1 MNIHGENVILRA
13 PELKDLNLLNLWSND
28 PSIWSLLAGW
38 HFPFSEL
45 STENWIKNRNDN
57 SLENQVFCIDTPN
70 DGLIGTINLV
80 DIDWKNRNATTG
92 MMIGSE
98 KNRGKGYALDALIS
112 LMKYSFLEL
121 GLNRLDADMV
131 SYNKRSIYFYTEK
144 AGWTE
149 EGRKRDWFFR
159 EGRFHDKVMVGMTKD
174 EFFEKYV
181 TASSTIK

>member
-121 GLNRLDADMV
+121 GLNRQMLIWFPITNGQYIFILKKQAGQ
-131 SYNKRSIYFYTEK
+131 KREEK
-144 AGWTE
+144 EIGFL
-149 EGRKRDWFFR
+149 G
-159 EGRFHDKVMVGMTKD
+159 KVGFMTK
-174 EFFEKYV
+174 
-181 TASSTIK
+181 